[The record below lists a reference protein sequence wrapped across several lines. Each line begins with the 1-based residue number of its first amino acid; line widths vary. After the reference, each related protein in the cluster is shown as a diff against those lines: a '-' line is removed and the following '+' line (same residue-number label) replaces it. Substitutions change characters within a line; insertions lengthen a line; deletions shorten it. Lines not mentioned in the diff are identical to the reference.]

1 MRKLLLGTTF
11 LFALLLASTPA
22 LAQEAHVMD
31 EAEVHQAVVNKADVE
46 TQQREAIRT
55 LLQRKEVRDIAE
67 NHGLDIV
74 KAENAVSMLQGPDL
88 TRVAAQASQVNMQ
101 LAGGADQIVIG
112 TTTLIIILLIIIIL
126 ILL

>member
-1 MRKLLLGTTF
+1 M
-11 LFALLLASTPA
+11 LLAATPA
-22 LAQEAHVMD
+22 LAQDAHVVD
-31 EAEVHQAVVNKADVE
+31 EAELHEAVVNQADTE

-74 KAENAVSMLQGPDL
+74 KAKNAVSMLQGPDL
-88 TRVAAQASQVNMQ
+88 ARVAAQASQVNMQ

>member
-1 MRKLLLGTTF
+1 MRKLILGTTF
-11 LFALLLASTPA
+11 LFVMLLAATPA
-22 LAQEAHVMD
+22 LAQEAHVVG
-31 EAEVHQAVVNKADVE
+31 EAELHQAVVNQADAE
-46 TQQREAIRT
+46 AQQREAIRS
-55 LLQRKEVRDIAE
+55 LLQRQEVRDLAE

-88 TRVAAQASQVNMQ
+88 ARVAAQASQVNMQ
-101 LAGGADQIVIG
+101 LAGGADQIIIG